1 MKNLEKLLAGGDLRS
16 LGKSKAVI
24 SGIKKQSDFDM
35 LFERIFHKDR
45 IAVMRA
51 ADIIEKVTINNP
63 QFLSKHKL
71 AIIALSE
78 TDMNKELKWHLAQL
92 IPRLALNKT
101 ELSKAW
107 STLTKWVKNKSD
119 SRIVRVNA
127 IQGLFELSKVENDL
141 IKDLKLTLLEVEAEN
156 IPSINARIRIIRKQ
170 LR

>member
-1 MKNLEKLLAGGDLRS
+1 MKNLEKLLAGGNLRS

-24 SGIKKQSDFDM
+24 SGIRKQNDFDL
-35 LFERIFHKDR
+35 LFEHIFHKDR
-45 IAVMRA
+45 IVVMRA

-92 IPRLALNKT
+92 IPRLALDKT
-101 ELSKAW
+101 ELGKVW
-107 STLTKWVKNKSD
+107 SILTKWVKDKSD

-127 IQGLFELSKVENDL
+127 IQGLFELSKKEDEL
-141 IKDLKLTLLEVEAEN
+141 IKDLKLTMLEVEAEN
-156 IPSINARIRIIRKQ
+156 IPSINARTRIIRKQ

>member
-16 LGKSKAVI
+16 LGKSKAII

-45 IAVMRA
+45 IVAMRA

-78 TDMNKELKWHLAQL
+78 TDMNKELKWHLAQI

-107 STLTKWVKNKSD
+107 STLTKWVKDKSD

-127 IQGLFELSKVENDL
+127 IQGLFELSKAGNDL